1 MKAVALVGI
10 AWIGVAAV
18 PGSTAAQ
25 GVLKVDPATAGA
37 ITGRVTFEGAR
48 PAREPLD
55 MSANHYC
62 VQVAGAQVRSDAILI
77 DRDGGLQNVFVYLKS
92 GLDPSY
98 AFDGQAAPA
107 VLDQRSC
114 QFVPRVVGVQVGQPL
129 EIRNSDQTLHNVHG
143 RPKANQQFN
152 NGQPIAGMRMTK
164 TFTRP
169 EVMIPLTSDVHS
181 WMAAFVGVLP
191 HPFFAVT
198 GPDGAFRI
206 DGVPPGGYVVEAWHE
221 QFGTATE
228 PITVDPGQTT
238 SVSFTFRRR
247 GQP

>member
-1 MKAVALVGI
+1 MKRVALIGAVCAAI
-10 AWIGVAAV
+10 ALVAEPA
-18 PGSTAAQ
+18 GTQ
-25 GVLKVDPATAGA
+25 GVLKLDPSTAGD
-37 ITGRVTFEGAR
+37 ITGRVTFDG
-48 PAREPLD
+48 PQPPRETLKISSNP
-55 MSANHYC
+55 YC
-62 VQVAGAQVRSDAILI
+62 VKVAGTSVRSDAVVV
-77 DRDGGLQNVFVYLKS
+77 DRDGAVQNVFVYVKS

-98 AFDGQAAPA
+98 GFDIQAAPA

-143 RPKANQQFN
+143 RPKVNQQFN

-164 TFTRP
+164 TFTNP
-169 EVMIPLTSDVHS
+169 EVMIPLTSDVHP
-181 WMAAFVGVLP
+181 WMVAFVGVVS

-221 QFGTATE
+221 TFGTATE
-228 PITVDPGQTT
+228 PITVDSGQAT
-238 SVSFTFRRR
+238 SLLFTFRKR